1 MDFAWKE
8 ERLALEFDG
17 RTKYFDFKP
26 TDEVIFEE
34 RRREKALIEEGW
46 RFIRIEW
53 KDLFQE
59 RAFKERILRA
69 LRASPPQG

>member
-1 MDFAWKE
+1 MED
-8 ERLALEFDG
+8 
-17 RTKYFDFKP
+17 
-26 TDEVIFEE
+26 
-34 RRREKALIEEGW
+34 GW

-69 LRASPPQG
+69 LR